1 MPDEVE
7 YSLGR
12 LKGRWV
18 VSWWEGGKR
27 RRFRLDAST
36 RAEAERAKAD
46 FVTGLSRKEGVT
58 VADLWAA
65 YIREKEGRRVVRSMA
80 FEWTFLGPVFG
91 HLEPKHVSTELCREY
106 VRKRRKLGKR
116 AAMGEETADGTIWTE
131 MGHLRTVLV
140 WAADKRL
147 IEHAPKIE
155 RPSKPKPKERYLTR
169 DEAERL
175 IDASVAPHIRV
186 AIALALATAAR
197 IGAVLDLTWSRVDLK
212 RQQIRLELPQT
223 TTRKGRATVP
233 INEFLMDALKAAK
246 AAALSDHV
254 VEWNGKPVAS
264 IKTGFN
270 ATAEAA
276 GLEGVTPHVLRHTA
290 AVWMAEDGVDME
302 EIAQYLGHEDSRI
315 TRRVYAR
322 FSPAHLQK
330 AASSLN
336 LKSRVKKD
344 DEEKD
349 D

>member
-1 MPDEVE
+1 MPDEPE
-7 YSLGR
+7 YRLGR
-12 LKGRWV
+12 LNDRWV

-36 RAEAERAKAD
+36 RAEAERARAA
-46 FVTGLSRKEGVT
+46 FILGLSRRDGVT
-58 VADLWAA
+58 VGELWAA
-65 YIREKEGRRVVRSMA
+65 YVREKEGRRVVRSMA

-91 HLEPKHVSTELCREY
+91 HLEPKHITVDLCREY

-116 AAMGEETADGTIWTE
+116 GEAGQETADGTIWTE

-169 DEAERL
+169 DEAAALVEA
-175 IDASVAPHIRV
+175 ASAPHVRL
-186 AIALALATAAR
+186 AIILALTTAAR
-197 IGAVLDLTWSRVDLK
+197 IGAVLDLTWDRVDFA
-212 RQQIRLELPQT
+212 RAQIRLSLPDA

-233 INEFLMDALKAAK
+233 INANLMAALKEAHAG
-246 AAALSDHV
+246 ALTDHV
-254 VEWNGKPVAS
+254 IEWNGKRMAS

-270 ATAEAA
+270 AAVSAA
-276 GLEGVTPHVLRHTA
+276 GLEDVTPHVLRHTA

-302 EIAQYLGHEDSRI
+302 EIAQYLGHDDSRI

-330 AASSLN
+330 AAASLN
-336 LKSRVKKD
+336 FLKPHLRPVK
-344 DEEKD
+344 
-349 D
+349 